1 MLLRIVS
8 LIFPLVIL
16 PAVYIFFC
24 YSKSWTQKLS
34 LRLLTFMPSVLL
46 LAYFFVVFRT
56 DDMMAA
62 HQARVG
68 TFAILF
74 FAVTAPA
81 MLFTILDVLGCW
93 THGVVRRVV
102 RIVALTVALTAF
114 LILGFGYVEGR
125 HHYRVHEQT
134 FTFSNLPKEFDGYR
148 IAQFSDL
155 HIGTF
160 ADGHREDVSK
170 IVRLI
175 NAQRCNA
182 ILFCGDL
189 VNFESHELDGYD
201 SLLSSLHTPDGV
213 FAVTGNHD
221 YPTYIRR
228 RDFDR
233 KADMA
238 RLRRLERSF
247 GWKLLLNENV
257 VLHRG
262 KDSLALIGVENDGNP
277 PFPSLGDLPKAT
289 EGLKNVMRVKK
300 EKSVGQEDHTFSVLM
315 SHDPTHWHRRV
326 VPDTR
331 IDLTLSGHTHA
342 AQFKVF
348 GWSPVEYV
356 YKEWSGSYTDGA
368 QLLNVSEGIGQIL
381 FPFRFGAWPE
391 VNIITLRRRV

>member
-8 LIFPLVIL
+8 LILPLVIL
-16 PAVYIFFC
+16 PAVYIFFR
-24 YSKSWTQKLS
+24 YSKSWTRRLP
-34 LRLLTFMPSVLL
+34 LRLLTFLPSVLL
-46 LAYFFVVFRT
+46 LGYFFVVFST
-56 DDMMAA
+56 DDMMAS

-68 TFAILF
+68 TFAIVF
-74 FAVTAPA
+74 FSVTAPA
-81 MLFTILDVLGCW
+81 MLFTILDLLGCW
-93 THGVVRRVV
+93 THGTARRVV

-134 FTFSNLPKEFDGYR
+134 FTFENLPKEFDGYR

-160 ADGHREDVSK
+160 ADGNRDDVEE

-175 NAQRCNA
+175 NAQHCNA

-201 SLLSSLHTPDGV
+201 SLLSSLHAPDGV
-213 FAVTGNHD
+213 FAVAGNHD

-233 KADMA
+233 KADRA
-238 RLRRLERSF
+238 RLCKLEREF

-257 VLHRG
+257 VLRRG
-262 KDSLALIGVENDGNP
+262 KDSLAFIGVENDGNP

-289 EGLKNVMRVKK
+289 KGLKNVMRNKK
-300 EKSVGQEDHTFSVLM
+300 REGVGQENHTFSVLM

-342 AQFKVF
+342 GQFKVL

-391 VNIITLRRRV
+391 VNVITLRRRV